1 PSASASCLLRRQAV
15 PVRARNAPSVPA
27 CLAACSSARSS
38 GSSSFRC
45 SLCSWRPSSTE
56 STGVRSRPPITTAI
70 TGRIRMPDSGSRTS
84 AERAAASA
92 QPGGARAAVADC
104 DRSHA
109 LIRET
114 LLQVARQR
122 ELLDPHACGALFT
135 LIETGRAIRRYLA
148 SVILELG
155 LTEAK
160 FCALTILHR
169 LDPQSSTAAEL
180 AYHSGV
186 SRSAMTDI
194 IDQMVAQGLVKRER
208 SSTDRRTVH
217 ITLSE

>member
-1 PSASASCLLRRQAV
+1 
-15 PVRARNAPSVPA
+15 
-27 CLAACSSARSS
+27 
-38 GSSSFRC
+38 
-45 SLCSWRPSSTE
+45 
-56 STGVRSRPPITTAI
+56 
-70 TGRIRMPDSGSRTS
+70 MPDSGSRTS

-217 ITLSE
+217 ITLSETGRGFIEGAIVRFMTATAGLLENIPEMSAPRISAFCEEINLRLSQPPRPETKDGDR